1 MAEPTTFTVRR
12 RWSVAATLLA
22 GALIT
27 SCADSRD
34 ATPDDTIP
42 RITAASTTTTHTASD
57 GVTDDDGRADHG
69 GTRAATDPSDA
80 ATDPRPD
87 VAGTDRDAH
96 GAPGPRRAANGT
108 SDEPGADDD
117 RGRHPG

>member
-1 MAEPTTFTVRR
+1 MRRLARRHSRRHDPTDHGRF
-12 RWSVAATLLA
+12 
-22 GALIT
+22 
-27 SCADSRD
+27 DND
-34 ATPDDTIP
+34 H
-42 RITAASTTTTHTASD
+42 HTASD

-96 GAPGPRRAANGT
+96 GAPRPRRAANGT

-117 RGRHPG
+117 RGGDPG